1 MCAVLIRITTRLDL
15 FQVCLKAQC
24 YTAALPTLDEDVLFL
39 PSEGKFNA
47 LHLLQ
52 YYYYGGMAY
61 CAVKNFARALE
72 FFSVRFQHRHDF
84 FGPRRVL
91 HMCR

>member
-1 MCAVLIRITTRLDL
+1 MSSVSS
-15 FQVCLKAQC
+15 QVCVKAQC